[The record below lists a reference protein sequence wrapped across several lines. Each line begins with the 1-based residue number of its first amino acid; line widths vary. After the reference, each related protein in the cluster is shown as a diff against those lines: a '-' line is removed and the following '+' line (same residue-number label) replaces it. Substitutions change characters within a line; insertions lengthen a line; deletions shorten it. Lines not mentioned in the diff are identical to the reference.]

1 MLTMFI
7 IFQLLLILELMNVE
21 TTFSGEGAYVT
32 GSTFQD
38 LVYKVLTHRSWSFP
52 PFFPRFDITWFEVSL
67 TGSKCLG
74 PRCFWADLTR
84 NHSSFYF

>member
-21 TTFSGEGAYVT
+21 TTFYGEGEYVT

-38 LVYKVLTHRSWSFP
+38 LVYKVHGLFP
-52 PFFPRFDITWFEVSL
+52 HFSPF
-67 TGSKCLG
+67 
-74 PRCFWADLTR
+74 
-84 NHSSFYF
+84 